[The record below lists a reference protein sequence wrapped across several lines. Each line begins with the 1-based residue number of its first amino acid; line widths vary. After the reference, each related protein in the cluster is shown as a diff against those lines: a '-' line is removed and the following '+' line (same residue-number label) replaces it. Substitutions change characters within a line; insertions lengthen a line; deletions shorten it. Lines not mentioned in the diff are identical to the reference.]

1 MDSTDVAAYRANAL
15 RIVGPWSVHDD
26 SQGHLFYY
34 NLRTKQSRWEMP
46 REDPAFAKRDVSAL
60 EGELLMALML
70 QNALARS
77 GPWSAH
83 DTGSGTL
90 YYFNEKSRASVWE
103 RPAEWG
109 TLPPPPPPLPLSD
122 GEEEDEEQGDDE
134 KEAEHSGEVSHA
146 KLGENIPRQKLQ
158 EEEQHSDHEEEEEEE
173 EAEPPAEPT
182 PEELE
187 AIRAREAAKQKSA
200 EQFRQMLREK
210 RIMPFCKWSV
220 ALPRIAMDPRFM
232 AVPTY
237 VRPTLVLCTI

>member
-26 SQGHLFYY
+26 SQGRLFYY

-46 REDPAFAKRDVSAL
+46 REDSAFAKRDLSAL

-90 YYFNEKSRASVWE
+90 YYFNEKTRTSVWE

-109 TLPPPPPPLPLSD
+109 ALPPPPPPLPLSD
-122 GEEEDEEQGDDE
+122 GEEEQGDDDVEADQSSDDRQAVETATLSDDLPHQKQQVEE
-134 KEAEHSGEVSHA
+134 KHSEH
-146 KLGENIPRQKLQ
+146 
-158 EEEQHSDHEEEEEEE
+158 E
-173 EAEPPAEPT
+173 EAEEDDPPVEPT

-187 AIRAREAAKQKSA
+187 RIRAHEATKQKST

-210 RIMPFCKWSV
+210 RIMPFYKWSV

-232 AVPTY
+232 AVSTC
-237 VRPTLVLCTI
+237 V